1 LPPFRASSL
10 PAGYEG
16 LVEHHLDA
24 LHRFALSLCR
34 DRVEADDLL
43 QETLLKGLQGFAG
56 FESGSNFKAWIFAIE
71 MNAFRS
77 RYRQRWREIP
87 LPAEDLPQPPNVG
100 EDVFDLL
107 LKEEVLA
114 AVEALPEAFR
124 AAILMVDLEGLSYR
138 EAARALDCPSGTLMS
153 RLHRGR
159 GLLKIALAGLAQE
172 RGLLARPRAEGGDR
186 ELS

>member
-1 LPPFRASSL
+1 MAPFRASSL

-43 QETLLKGLQGFAG
+43 QETLLKGLQGFGG
-56 FESGSNFKAWIFAIE
+56 FEPGTNFKAWIFAIE

-77 RYRQRWREIP
+77 RYRQRWRETP
-87 LPAEDLPQPPNVG
+87 LPPDELPEPARVG

-124 AAILMVDLEGLSYR
+124 AAILLVDLEGLSYR
-138 EAARALDCPSGTLMS
+138 EAAQALDCPGGTLMS

-159 GLLKIALAGLAQE
+159 GLLKTSLAGLAQE

-186 ELS
+186 ELR

>member
-1 LPPFRASSL
+1 
-10 PAGYEG
+10 
-16 LVEHHLDA
+16 VEHHLDA

-43 QETLLKGLQGFAG
+43 QETLLKGLKGFAG
-56 FESGSNFKAWIFAIE
+56 FETGSNFKAWIFAIE

-77 RYRQRWREIP
+77 RYRQRWREVP
-87 LPAEDLPQPPNVG
+87 LPSDELPEPPNVG

-114 AVEALPEAFR
+114 AVEALPEPFR
-124 AAILMVDLEGLSYR
+124 AAILLVDLEGLSYR
-138 EAARALDCPSGTLMS
+138 EACQTLDCPAGTLMS

-159 GLLKIALAGLAQE
+159 GLLKTSLAGLAKE
-172 RGLLARPRAEGGDR
+172 RGLLAQPQGGDR
-186 ELS
+186 ELP